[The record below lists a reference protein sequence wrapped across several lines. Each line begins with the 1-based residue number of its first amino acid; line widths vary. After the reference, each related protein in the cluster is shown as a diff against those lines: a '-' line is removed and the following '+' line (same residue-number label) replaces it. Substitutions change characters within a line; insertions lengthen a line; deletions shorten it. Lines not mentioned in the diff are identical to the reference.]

1 MNALIAIKVLDVIL
15 LGMEL
20 LPEARAAAERLADD
34 LRGFIDY
41 DEDGKVTGVRE
52 PTVEEWNAINAET
65 DSLLAELRE
74 LAGP

>member
-20 LPEARAAAERLADD
+20 LPEARAAAEKLAED

-41 DEDGKVTGVRE
+41 DEDGKVIGVRE